1 MGRNRIERARYA
13 YIHEKKELSYNI
25 QYRIKRQF
33 WRLNWNIGQA
43 RKERIN
49 KRIKEL
55 NKQEYE

>member
-1 MGRNRIERARYA
+1 MSKNRVERARYA
-13 YIHEKKELSYNI
+13 YIHETKALSYNI

-33 WRLNWNIGQA
+33 WRFNWDIGRA